1 MAGIAGLAKKD
12 SYGEVAYMLDRIA
25 HRGRMRRKI
34 FEAEGTTMGV
44 VWNETGFDMFSE
56 SAGMNFVRDIAGP
69 GHYATVMADNGTF
82 IFSRDGLGVAPLYR
96 GKYSDGTLCFAS
108 EVKAMIPGVSGI
120 EEVTPGEGDSEQ
132 LHQHLSLSAET
143 KPTTTDPE
151 TISSELRSLLDNAV
165 SSTIR
170 DEDTGTWLSGG
181 LDSAAVSALASRY
194 TGRLK
199 TFTAG
204 LEGSPDLECA
214 AQTAKHLGSEHHE
227 AVVTVDDL
235 VAVLPDVIWHLE
247 SFDPLLVRS
256 SVLNF
261 IVSRIA
267 SDHVSD
273 IFSGEGAD
281 ELFAGYRYLRDLPGE
296 SLPDELLRITGNLH
310 NTALQ
315 RVDRCATAYGTTAH
329 VIFTYPDVVN
339 YALSIPHELKIV
351 NGVEKWILRQAVD
364 DLLPHKIAW
373 RPKAKFWEG
382 GGVKEKLA
390 EIAGKNIS
398 DNDFRNE
405 RQLPNGWVLSGRE
418 ELWYYRIF
426 RDYFGDDITLSW
438 MGRSDVAPDET

>member
-1 MAGIAGLAKKD
+1 MAGIAGLAKQD
-12 SYGEVAYMLDRIA
+12 SYSEVAYMLDRIA

-44 VWNETGFDMFSE
+44 VWNETGNDTFSE
-56 SAGMNFVRDIAGP
+56 SAGMSFVRDIAGP

-82 IFSRDGLGVAPLYR
+82 IFSRDGLGVAPLYK
-96 GKYSDGTLCFAS
+96 GTCSDGTTCFAS
-108 EVKAMIPGVSGI
+108 EVKALIPGVSGI
-120 EEVTPGEGDSEQ
+120 EEVTPGNGDNEQ
-132 LHQHLSLSAET
+132 LTSLSSDK
-143 KPTTTDPE
+143 KPVATDPE
-151 TISSELRSLLDNAV
+151 VISSELRTLLDDAV

-170 DEDTGTWLSGG
+170 DEETGAWLSGG
-181 LDSAAVSALASRY
+181 LDSAAVSALASKY

-227 AVVTVDDL
+227 VVVTLDDL

-261 IVSRIA
+261 IVSRMA
-267 SDHVSD
+267 SDYVSE

-281 ELFAGYRYLRDLPGE
+281 ELFAGYSYLLDLPGE
-296 SLPDELLRITGNLH
+296 SLPDELVRITGKLH

-315 RVDRCATAYGTTAH
+315 RVDRCANAYGTTAH
-329 VIFTYPDVVN
+329 VVFTYPDVVN
-339 YALSIPHELKIV
+339 YALAIPPEFKIV

-373 RPKAKFWEG
+373 RRKAKFWEG

-390 EIAGKNIS
+390 EVAEKSIS

-405 RQLPNGWVLSGRE
+405 RLLPNGWVLTGRE

-426 RDYFGDDITLSW
+426 REYFGNDITLSW
-438 MGRSDVAPDET
+438 MGRSDVAHAET